1 VTIQTSTT
9 AASATLPR
17 VNLLP
22 PEIHERKRLQQVQAA
37 VLVGVVAVVGG
48 VGYLYYEGT
57 HKVSDARQQL
67 AQANSENAQLT
78 RQLATFSDVKGT
90 AAQLNASEALLT
102 QATSTEVRWSEYLA
116 DFGFLP
122 RNSWMTSLSLT
133 SSLPAGTL
141 TTPAQAA
148 PVIGSVTISGF
159 ATKYPDLATWLDS
172 LAEQQNGK
180 QQKMLQ
186 NVYLSKAAETYI
198 GPTKIVEFGAT
209 ADVPAAGLS
218 GRCVTPG
225 SC

>member
-22 PEIHERKRLQQVQAA
+22 PEIHERRRLQQVQAA

-48 VGYLYYEGT
+48 VGFLYYQGT
-57 HKVSDARQQL
+57 HKVDDAKQEL
-67 AQANSENAQLT
+67 ARVDAQNSQLT
-78 RQLATFSDVKGT
+78 RQLATFSDVKAT
-90 AAQLNASEALLT
+90 AAQLAASEALLT
-102 QATSTEVRWSEYLA
+102 QAAGTEIRWSEYLA

-122 RNSWMTSLSLT
+122 RNSWMTSLTLT
-133 SSLPAGTL
+133 SSLSAGTL
-141 TTPAQAA
+141 QNPVQAE
-148 PVIGSVTISGF
+148 PTIGSVTLNGVSM
-159 ATKYPDLATWLDS
+159 KYPDLATWLDG

-180 QQKMLQ
+180 QQKMLE
-186 NVYLSKAAETYI
+186 NVYLSKAGEAYI
-198 GPTKIVEFGAT
+198 GDTKVVNFDAT

-218 GRCVTPG
+218 GRCATPG